1 MPPVYVF
8 DVNETLL
15 DLRALDA
22 HFGRAFGDPGAREAW
37 FQQLIQSAL
46 LTIATGR
53 YHDFGTIAT
62 AALETTAALRGTTL
76 GEADKQAIIQGMG
89 QLPPHREV
97 PAALGRLRDG
107 GGCGWPR

>member
-37 FQQLIQSAL
+37 FQQLSPTVAVCGVV
-46 LTIATGR
+46 AGSGR
-53 YHDFGTIAT
+53 VGRWLDGVVARPTR
-62 AALETTAALRGTTL
+62 RG
-76 GEADKQAIIQGMG
+76 
-89 QLPPHREV
+89 
-97 PAALGRLRDG
+97 
-107 GGCGWPR
+107 

>member
-22 HFGRAFGDPGAREAW
+22 HFGRAFDDPGAREAW

-46 LTIATGR
+46 LTITTGR
-53 YHDFGTIAT
+53 YHDFGTIAK
-62 AALETTAALRGTTL
+62 AALRCRRPSWVTSWPSTCTTSN
-76 GEADKQAIIQGMG
+76 
-89 QLPPHREV
+89 RY
-97 PAALGRLRDG
+97 R
-107 GGCGWPR
+107 